1 MRILGCKVICM
12 ANVQDFKPQ
21 VKIQSDRAFQLAIA
35 LISGI
40 SMGLTPAP
48 FNVWGLAWVAIAPLW
63 ILVVENSTKST
74 DSSSFL
80 IRPRFKVLLAIAW
93 GLGYHGFG
101 LAWIMGLH
109 PLTWLGIPWLA
120 SVTIVLIIWLF
131 ITAWG
136 AALVGVWAWIMRWIS
151 RAGIS
156 SGLRVLVGTAVWCGL
171 ESLWALGSL
180 NWTSVSYTQSP
191 HNLAI
196 LHLGQIS
203 GAMTVT
209 AAIVSVNGL
218 LAEAW
223 IASRN
228 QREPRK
234 SVYLVPVSLFLIL
247 HLIGFGLYSRPLI
260 EAPDAVL
267 KVGII
272 QGNVPTRIKL
282 FSDGLQRA
290 IEGYSTGYRTL
301 VDRGAEVVLTPE
313 GALPFLWQGVNRTQ
327 NPLYQA
333 VLEKGVPVWLGTFI
347 PQGSQY
353 TQSLLTI
360 APTGE
365 AVSRYNKVK
374 LVPLGE
380 YTPFQDLLGGLIN
393 RLSPIRANM
402 LPGSQDQQFD
412 TPFGRAAVGICYD
425 SAFPD
430 LFRAQ
435 VAKGAEFILTASN
448 LDPYSTTLKTQHQA
462 HDLMRAIEHDRWSIR
477 ATNTGY
483 SGIIDPHGRIQWRS
497 QPDIYEIH
505 VGTIYRRSTQT
516 LYVRWGNWLTPGL
529 IGLAEIGL
537 LIRKKIPFLL
547 SER

>member
-1 MRILGCKVICM
+1 M
-12 ANVQDFKPQ
+12 ATVQDFKPQ
-21 VKIQSDRAFQLAIA
+21 AFKIRSDRALQLAIA

-40 SMGLTPAP
+40 LMGLTPAP

-63 ILVVENSTKST
+63 VLVVATDAKST
-74 DSSSFL
+74 DSSDSL
-80 IRPRFKVLLAIAW
+80 TRPRFKILLALAW
-93 GLGYHGFG
+93 GLGYHGFA

-131 ITAWG
+131 VTAWG
-136 AALVGVWAWIMRWIS
+136 AALVGVWAWIMSWMGRS
-151 RAGIS
+151 GVSA
-156 SGLRVLVGTAVWCGL
+156 GLRVLTGTAVWCGL
-171 ESLWALGSL
+171 ESIWALGSL

-209 AAIVSVNGL
+209 AAIISINGL
-218 LAEAW
+218 FAEAW
-223 IASRN
+223 IASRR

-234 SVYLVPVSLFLIL
+234 TVYLVPVSLFLIL
-247 HLIGFGLYSRPLI
+247 HLIGFGLYGRPLI
-260 EAPDAVL
+260 EAPNAAL

-290 IEGYSTGYRTL
+290 LNSYSAGYRTL
-301 VDRGAEVVLTPE
+301 VDRGAEVILTPE
-313 GALPFLWQGVNRTQ
+313 GALPFLWQGMNRTQ
-327 NPLYQA
+327 NFLYQA
-333 VLEKGVPVWLGTFI
+333 ILEKGVPVWLGTFV
-347 PQGSQY
+347 PQGTHY

-360 APTGE
+360 APNGE

-380 YTPFQDLLGGLIN
+380 YTPFQNLLGGLIN
-393 RLSPIRANM
+393 RLSPIRADM
-402 LPGSQDQQFD
+402 LPGSPDQQFD

-430 LFRAQ
+430 LFRVQ

-462 HDLMRAIEHDRWSIR
+462 HDLMRAIELDRWSVR

-483 SGIIDPHGRIQWRS
+483 SGVIDPHGRIRWRS
-497 QPDIYEIH
+497 QPDRYEIH
-505 VGTIYRRSTQT
+505 VDTIYRRSTKT
-516 LYVRWGNWLTPGL
+516 LYVRWGNWLTPTL
-529 IGLAEIGL
+529 IGLATIEL
-537 LIRKKIPFLL
+537 LIRKKTPSLL